1 MDSRHLRLGSG
12 VGAEEGYMSNN
23 TINGNYG
30 DVAISDEQEIVL
42 VDSIV
47 F

>member
-23 TINGNYG
+23 TINGNYC
-30 DVAISDEQEIVL
+30 DVQGHPPQMM
-42 VDSIV
+42 DSV
-47 F
+47 KLFL